1 MFNTRCTTCTPG
13 TFSDQVSAEQVC
25 TPCTDCR
32 AQRRTTVE
40 DCTPTQDAVCGATV
54 ITQTQ
59 AGDVEDTSA
68 PKEDP
73 PNLPTEEPDKENP
86 TVTTAATGA
95 TSPLEFLRPTQIAMI
110 VGPVGVL
117 ALIVAAAVPIFCVC
131 RRRRRKAANDRP
143 DPEGGSQQLEQLMS
157 APSDAEEE
165 EENEEEEDERGDGED
180 GETLPKPA
188 VAAAQHPIQDTN
200 DPKGNERDLSLKETN
215 DGLEEIPDGAEGA
228 TSVKDARAPTQD
240 TDDPTRNERDLHT
253 KDVTYGL
260 EELTSDGD
268 ITVMTSRI
276 GEEEEEDLYKETSV

>member
-188 VAAAQHPIQDTN
+188 VA
-200 DPKGNERDLSLKETN
+200 EETN